1 MPYVGEPIPTG
12 RGGSYPARVS
22 TTTAVRRWPRSGTMT
37 DRAVDVAVVV
47 VLGVLQPLVL
57 IGAPGAA
64 SVPALVFVAVEPLP
78 LLARRHAPRTVLAC
92 IVLADIA
99 FALAHGSAMAVGA
112 SVVVAAY
119 TVGTRLRRRDALP
132 ALVLTLAGL
141 AVQFGVS
148 GDLGGPADLVGVM
161 VVAAAAWWL
170 GDTLRTRREH
180 ATALETRTNELEMR
194 TRELEEAR
202 EELARRAVVDERL
215 RIARELHDIVAHS
228 MGVVVVQAMVADAVL
243 TDDPAQARR
252 AVAAIRDTGRST
264 LDELRGLLG
273 VLRSKDDGTT
283 PLPGLADLEAL
294 IDQMTRAGLRVA
306 VEVRGQRGAV
316 PQTVDLAAYR
326 VVQESLTN
334 VLRHAAGSA
343 VRVEVEYRP
352 DSVAVRVT
360 DDGGTSSAA
369 GVPGGAGPSPAVPA
383 GTGSGLA
390 GMAERVALFG
400 GTFSAEPRAGGGFE
414 VTAHLPVSGGPT

>member
-1 MPYVGEPIPTG
+1 M
-12 RGGSYPARVS
+12 
-22 TTTAVRRWPRSGTMT
+22 
-37 DRAVDVAVVV
+37 VA
-47 VLGVLQPLVL
+47 
-57 IGAPGAA
+57 
-64 SVPALVFVAVEPLP
+64 
-78 LLARRHAPRTVLAC
+78 T
-92 IVLADIA
+92 
-99 FALAHGSAMAVGA
+99 
-112 SVVVAAY
+112 Y

-141 AVQFGVS
+141 AVQFVVS
-148 GDLGGPADLVGVM
+148 GDLGGPADLAGAM
-161 VVAAAAWWL
+161 IVVVAAWWL
-170 GDTLRTRREH
+170 GDTLRTRREY
-180 ATALETRTNELEMR
+180 AAALEAHTRELEIR

-243 TDDPAQARR
+243 ADDPAQARR

-264 LDELRGLLG
+264 LDELWGLLG
-273 VLRSKDDGTT
+273 ALRSNDDGTA
-283 PLPGLADLEAL
+283 PLPGLANIDAL

-306 VEVRGQRGAV
+306 VEVQGECHAV

-334 VLRHAAGSA
+334 ALRHAPGGT

-352 DSVAVRVT
+352 DSVDVRVT
-360 DDGGTSSAA
+360 DDGGALSGVDSPPDAPSVALALTA
-369 GVPGGAGPSPAVPA
+369 GSGN
-383 GTGSGLA
+383 GLA
-390 GMAERVALFG
+390 GMAERVELFG
-400 GTFSAEPRAGGGFE
+400 GAFSAGRRAGGGFT

>member
-1 MPYVGEPIPTG
+1 MG

-22 TTTAVRRWPRSGTMT
+22 TTTAVRRRPRSTRT
-37 DRAVDVAVVV
+37 IDRVVDVAVVV
-47 VLGVLQPLVL
+47 VLGLLQPLVL
-57 IGAPGAA
+57 LGAPGAA
-64 SVPALVFVAVEPLP
+64 SVSALVFLAVEPLP
-78 LLARRHAPRTVLAC
+78 LLARRRAPRTVLAC
-92 IVLADIA
+92 IVVADIA

-119 TVGTRLRRRDALP
+119 TVGTRLPRRDALP

-161 VVAAAAWWL
+161 IVVVAAWWL

-180 ATALETRTNELEMR
+180 ATALEARTKELEMR

-294 IDQMTRAGLRVA
+294 IDQMTRSGLRVA
-306 VEVRGQRGAV
+306 MEVRGRRGAV

-334 VLRHAAGSA
+334 ALRHAAGSA

-369 GVPGGAGPSPAVPA
+369 GVPGGARPSPVVPA

>member
-1 MPYVGEPIPTG
+1 
-12 RGGSYPARVS
+12 
-22 TTTAVRRWPRSGTMT
+22 MT
-37 DRAVDVAVVV
+37 DRVVDVAVVV
-47 VLGVLQPLVL
+47 VLGLLQPLVL

-64 SVPALVFVAVEPLP
+64 SVPALIFVAVEPLP
-78 LLARRHAPRTVLAC
+78 LLARRVAPRTVLAC
-92 IVLADIA
+92 IVVADIT
-99 FALAHGSAMAVGA
+99 FSMVHGSALAVGA

-161 VVAAAAWWL
+161 IVVVAAWWL

-180 ATALETRTNELEMR
+180 ATALEARTKELELR
-194 TRELEEAR
+194 TRQLEEAR

-243 TDDPAQARR
+243 ADDPAQARR

-273 VLRSKDDGTT
+273 ALRSEDDGTT

-294 IDQMTRAGLRVA
+294 TDLMAQAGLRVA
-306 VEVRGQRGAV
+306 VEVRGERGAV

-334 VLRHAAGSA
+334 ALRHAAGSA
-343 VRVEVEYRP
+343 VRVEVEYRA

-360 DDGGTSSAA
+360 DDGHASRGVN
-369 GVPGGAGPSPAVPA
+369 VPGGAGPSPVVPA
-383 GTGSGLA
+383 GTGNGLA
-390 GMAERVALFG
+390 GLEERVALFG
-400 GTFSAEPRAGGGFE
+400 GTFSAGPRAGGGFE
-414 VTAHLPVSGGPT
+414 VTAHLPVSGGPQ

>member
-1 MPYVGEPIPTG
+1 
-12 RGGSYPARVS
+12 
-22 TTTAVRRWPRSGTMT
+22 MT

-57 IGAPGAA
+57 IGAPGAV
-64 SVPALVFVAVEPLP
+64 SVPALVFLAVEPLP

-92 IVLADIA
+92 IVVADIA

-119 TVGTRLRRRDALP
+119 TVGTRSRRRDALP
-132 ALVLTLAGL
+132 ALVLTLTGL

-161 VVAAAAWWL
+161 IVVVAAWWL

-180 ATALETRTNELEMR
+180 AIALEARTRELEIR

-294 IDQMTRAGLRVA
+294 IDQMTTAGMRVA

-334 VLRHAAGSA
+334 ALRHAAGSA

-360 DDGGTSSAA
+360 DDGGLSSAA
-369 GVPGGAGPSPAVPA
+369 GVPGGAGRSPVVPA
-383 GTGSGLA
+383 GTGNGLA
-390 GMAERVALFG
+390 GMAERIALFG
-400 GTFSAEPRAGGGFE
+400 GTFSAGPRAGGGFE